1 MSYRDPE
8 YIVKLKKFANEAWP
22 NMRLGHSI
30 WGVDTKY
37 PCANPEGPVDNSNC
51 PDNDPLCECPCQ
63 ELKPD
68 SDEQIDRINEELGN
82 VKEELEFVGEEP
94 SQGQGPFFNPG
105 GEDGEGLYQWSG
117 ENVVTKE
124 DLKEPTDEELREL
137 LEQIRECDLIESE
150 LGSEWLGCLWTD
162 QENPSSCNCPCVG
175 EKFSDYLEY
184 TRTSATYW
192 DTPKNIGMWRN
203 AQMIL
208 LNAQKCVIVVDGDF
222 SLQPGRVISIYAGDP
237 KAESADETGDWDEHR
252 IGGRWLVHGIEHV
265 VSPTTHR
272 MFVVLMRDSCRMD
285 PKEGTTKSWFQRVFG
300 S

>member
-8 YIVKLKKFANEAWP
+8 YVVKLKKFANEVWP

-37 PCANPEGPVDNSNC
+37 SCANPDGPVDNSDC
-51 PDNDPLCECPCQ
+51 DDNEPFCNCPCQ
-63 ELKPD
+63 ELIPD
-68 SDEQIDRINEELGN
+68 SDAQINRINEELGN
-82 VKEELEFVGEEP
+82 EKETLELVGEEP

-117 ENVVTKE
+117 EKVVTKE
-124 DLKEPTDEELREL
+124 DLKEPTDEELKEL
-137 LEQIRECDLIESE
+137 LEAIKECDLIESE
-150 LGSEWLGCLWTD
+150 LGEEWLGCLWSD

-175 EKFSDYLEY
+175 KEFKDYLEY
-184 TRTSATYW
+184 TRTHATYW
-192 DTPKNIGMWRN
+192 DTPKNTGLWRN

-208 LNAQKCVIVVDGDF
+208 LNAQKCVIILDGDF
-222 SLQPGRVISIYAGDP
+222 SLQPGQIISVYAGDP
-237 KAESADETGDWDEHR
+237 SPDKPEGDFEKHR
-252 IGGRWLVHGIEHV
+252 ISGRWLLHGIEHV

-272 MFVVLMRDSCRMD
+272 MFVVLMRDSCSVD
-285 PKEGTTKSWFQRVFG
+285 PDEGTTESWFSRTFG